1 MVFCF
6 VFFVVP
12 CIHEAVNAYA
22 ISRMSKGVE
31 TCNHAD
37 AEAASGKSFMDLK
50 AEPGVAD
57 TDNFTKQAAAGSPS
71 TKGGQGGLRDCKANV
86 CKDTVTIQSK
96 VWSSP
101 LIHHF
106 QS

>member
-1 MVFCF
+1 VVFCF

-57 TDNFTKQAAAGSPS
+57 TDNFTKQAAAGLPS
-71 TKGGQGGLRDCKANV
+71 TKGVQGGLREAV
-86 CKDTVTIQSK
+86 
-96 VWSSP
+96 SP
-101 LIHHF
+101 TRDRMAQALR
-106 QS
+106 